1 MVQLG
6 NQRDNSDDAK
16 NEFQKFVLENLDSFD
31 LQAWNMFCNL
41 VDLIVTEM
49 KKDLEFWKQVYSR
62 MKNIDCTNK
71 ELGLR
76 SGMRIAIIQT
86 ICEDELLLS

>member
-31 LQAWNMFCNL
+31 LQAWNMFCNRL
-41 VDLIVTEM
+41 TIRNVW
-49 KKDLEFWKQVYSR
+49 DLEAVTYPTTP
-62 MKNIDCTNK
+62 N
-71 ELGLR
+71 
-76 SGMRIAIIQT
+76 
-86 ICEDELLLS
+86 